1 MADEIQV
8 GAEVVTADGRKL
20 GKVKTIEGKAFLVD
34 APRQLD
40 YWLEKTLV
48 KEAKAERVELV
59 IAQGDLTAYKMDNP
73 NDHNAFQEQSQQER
87 DLAARQAESIAR
99 SRHTRH

>member
-1 MADEIQV
+1 MADEVQV

-20 GKVKTIEGKAFLVD
+20 GRVKKLEGKAFLVD

-40 YWLEKTLV
+40 YWLENTLV
-48 KEAKAERVELV
+48 KGATAERVELV
-59 IAQGDLTAYKMDNP
+59 IAQADLTPYKMDNP

>member
-20 GKVKTIEGKAFLVD
+20 GKVKKLEGKAFLVD

-48 KEAKAERVELV
+48 KASTAERAELT
-59 IAQGDLTAYKMDNP
+59 IKQGDLGGYKMDNP
-73 NDHNAFQEQSQQER
+73 NDHNAFHERSQQEL
-87 DLAARQAESIAR
+87 DLAARQAESLAR
-99 SRHTRH
+99 SRHTRS